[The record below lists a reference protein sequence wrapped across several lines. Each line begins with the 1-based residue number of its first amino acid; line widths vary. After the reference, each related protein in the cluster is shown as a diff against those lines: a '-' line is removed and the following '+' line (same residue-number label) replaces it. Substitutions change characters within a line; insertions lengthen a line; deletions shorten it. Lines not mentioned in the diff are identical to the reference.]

1 MDLNLESKRALVC
14 GSSQG
19 IGRAIALELAEE
31 GVEVTLFA
39 RNKLSL
45 EKVLGELKQTEG
57 KTHRILVAD
66 FTKPKE
72 VAVVLE
78 SDIAE
83 HGAHDIVINNTGG
96 PKPGPA
102 HQADLT
108 EYIDAFRLHLITN
121 QVIASQCI
129 PHMKEKCFGRI
140 INIISTS
147 VKQPLDNLGVSNT
160 IRGAVANWAKTL
172 SNELGQFGITVNN
185 VLPGATETARLE
197 AIISK
202 KSETLNISRDKVIE
216 SDHKII
222 PMRRYGTSQEVA
234 SAVTF
239 LASERAGYI
248 TGVNLPVDGG
258 RTKSL

>member
-66 FTKPKE
+66 FTKPEE

-102 HQADLT
+102 HQADFT
-108 EYIDAFRLHLITN
+108 EYIDGSSMVHDGTN
-121 QVIASQCI
+121 Y
-129 PHMKEKCFGRI
+129 RI
-140 INIISTS
+140 DFPIRGGELGLCCYVSS
-147 VKQPLDNLGVSNT
+147 VKYD
-160 IRGAVANWAKTL
+160 IRKNKL
-172 SNELGQFGITVNN
+172 
-185 VLPGATETARLE
+185 
-197 AIISK
+197 
-202 KSETLNISRDKVIE
+202 
-216 SDHKII
+216 
-222 PMRRYGTSQEVA
+222 
-234 SAVTF
+234 
-239 LASERAGYI
+239 
-248 TGVNLPVDGG
+248 
-258 RTKSL
+258 